1 MAGKIF
7 AHEITK
13 GTEIL
18 LRDGRPATVLDN
30 RKRSITRTV
39 KTVSPI
45 FAGAVSIGDMYVREW
60 SCLPDGTRIV
70 FDDVMRAKLAKVRA
84 AGF

>member
-1 MAGKIF
+1 MANTIF

-13 GTEIL
+13 GTEIR
-18 LRDGRPATVLDN
+18 LRDGRPATVQDN
-30 RKRSITRTV
+30 RKRSIIRTI

-45 FAGAVSIGDMYVREW
+45 FGSLTIGDEYIREW

-70 FDDVMRAKLAKVRA
+70 FDDKMRAKLAKVRA